1 MNSLNLREIYSNL
14 SVKELSDKEKKE
26 IKEILLQMLE
36 DIVKLCEDN
45 NINYTL
51 GGGTALGC
59 IRHHGFIPWDD
70 DIDINVYRMDY
81 LKLLKL
87 IDETFS
93 DKYEINAPNYSLH
106 PKNRFAK
113 IYRKHTT
120 YIQINDINN
129 LNPNGVFI
137 DIFPIEHVPNN
148 KLLYLLH
155 GILSTLLMFIASSV
169 YGRKYEVQDIRLVI
183 KKNNKYLYYFRNIIG
198 VVFSFLQPEKW
209 FCIVDKVNSLIKKS
223 DYLSSPTGRKHYFGE
238 KILYSNYFPAVDG
251 EFENLKVKLPNNYD
265 VYLKNLF
272 GDYLTIPK
280 KEDRERHF
288 IVNYQNQIN
297 FKENSNDGK

>member
-93 DKYEINAPNYSLH
+93 DKYEINVLIIVCI
-106 PKNRFAK
+106 PKIDLLKFIEN
-113 IYRKHTT
+113 HTT
-120 YIQINDINN
+120 YIQIM
-129 LNPNGVFI
+129 
-137 DIFPIEHVPNN
+137 
-148 KLLYLLH
+148 
-155 GILSTLLMFIASSV
+155 T
-169 YGRKYEVQDIRLVI
+169 
-183 KKNNKYLYYFRNIIG
+183 
-198 VVFSFLQPEKW
+198 
-209 FCIVDKVNSLIKKS
+209 
-223 DYLSSPTGRKHYFGE
+223 
-238 KILYSNYFPAVDG
+238 
-251 EFENLKVKLPNNYD
+251 
-265 VYLKNLF
+265 
-272 GDYLTIPK
+272 
-280 KEDRERHF
+280 
-288 IVNYQNQIN
+288 
-297 FKENSNDGK
+297 